1 MKHCNNKELNRDQ
14 LIGTKL
20 FFFFFMGFLFLSE
33 HMCVHAQLDLAV
45 DPDIPREPKIATKSR
60 KETRKPPQEDLLKP
74 TLLCFDHLHSTFH
87 PHGASDPRN
96 QVLTNLNADKTR
108 FQVGEIVTK
117 LENGINSCILVPP
130 ANTQPN
136 PLNTLTLSEQ
146 I

>member
-60 KETRKPPQEDLLKP
+60 KETRKPLK
-74 TLLCFDHLHSTFH
+74 
-87 PHGASDPRN
+87 
-96 QVLTNLNADKTR
+96 KTY
-108 FQVGEIVTK
+108 
-117 LENGINSCILVPP
+117 
-130 ANTQPN
+130 
-136 PLNTLTLSEQ
+136 
-146 I
+146 